1 MIIILLAVG
10 AYLIT
15 VGVKGNADKLGAL
28 IKSSGGFVSWI
39 AVILFLNFGRLFLS
53 SQIVDAFL
61 VLAGVAFVLKNRL
74 TLQANF
80 KDAYSYLGGNSG
92 GASGAW

>member
-15 VGVKGNADKLGAL
+15 VGVKGNATQLGAL
-28 IKSSGGFVSWI
+28 LKTCGGFVSWI

-53 SQIVDAFL
+53 SQIIDAFL
-61 VLAGVAFVLKNRL
+61 VLAGVTFVLKNR
-74 TLQANF
+74 TQLQANA
-80 KDAYSYLGGNSG
+80 KGVYSFLGGNSG
-92 GASGAW
+92 GSTGSW